1 MKDES
6 AKPPEDLRRRT
17 KDFALRIIRLYVSLP
32 KTTEAQVIGKQIL
45 RSGTSVGA
53 NYREAY
59 RARSDAEFVA
69 KIGDCLKELDE
80 TAYWIEL
87 LEESGI
93 VPSTKLIDL
102 ADETNQLLAICTT
115 IAKRVRSRLRET
127 PGDYSIEKEE

>member
-6 AKPPEDLRRRT
+6 ARPPEDLRRRT
-17 KDFALRIIRLYVSLP
+17 KDFALRIIRLYGALP
-32 KTTEAQVIGKQIL
+32 KTTEAQVIGKQVL
-45 RSGTSVGA
+45 RSGTSIGA

-80 TAYWIEL
+80 TVYWIEL

-115 IAKRVRSRLRET
+115 IAKRVRARLRET
-127 PGDYSIEKEE
+127 SEDYTIEDCE